1 MLARVYSC
9 AWVGVEARVVDVE
22 VDIARGLPAF
32 TTVGLAETSVRE
44 SRERVK
50 AAVTNSG
57 FQFPNDRIT
66 VNLAPADM
74 RKEGTGFDL
83 PVALGVLT
91 ATGMVPEGATAGFLI
106 CGELAL
112 DGRVKPV
119 RGVLA
124 MAMEARR
131 RGMNAVLV
139 PKANRIEASVVRGI
153 HVYAVNSLAEAVGFL
168 KGIQPLIPEPAF
180 AGFSPDEEVY
190 SVDFSDIIGQNHAK
204 RALEIAAAGK
214 HNLLMNGPPGSGKT
228 MLARALPSILPPLS
242 FEEAL
247 ETTRVHSA
255 AGLLDRETPLV
266 VVRPMRSPHHTI
278 SDAGLTGGGQ
288 NPTPGEVSLAH
299 NGVLFLDE
307 LPEFKKRVLDVLRQP
322 LEDGHVHIARAR
334 TKVTYPSDTLLV
346 CAMNPCPCGYA
357 THPGRECRCSPVQV
371 ERYQGRVSGPLLDR
385 IDLHVEVPAVSFDD
399 LSGRKKTREEPS
411 SAVRARVVAAVVRQT
426 SRFQGL
432 PIRFNGQMGSRE
444 VRAFCGINAASQ
456 TLLET
461 AVQRLGLSARA
472 WMRCLKMARTIA
484 DLEGVETIE
493 TPHVAEA
500 IQYREI
506 FSRVEERSP
515 WDLPQPIPT
524 P

>member
-1 MLARVYSC
+1 VLARVFSS
-9 AWVGVEARVVDVE
+9 ALVGVEARVVDVE

-32 TTVGLAETSVRE
+32 TIVGLAETAVRE

-83 PVALGVLT
+83 PVALGVLM
-91 ATGMVPEGATAGFLI
+91 ATGMVPEGAASGFFV

-124 MAMEARR
+124 MSMEARR
-131 RGMNAVLV
+131 RGMNAVMV
-139 PKANRIEASVVRGI
+139 PRANRIEASVVRDI
-153 HVYAVNSLAEAVGFL
+153 RVYAVSSLSEVVGFF
-168 KGIQPLIPEPAF
+168 KGIHPLVPAPPYRGLEP
-180 AGFSPDEEVY
+180 GEEAWP
-190 SVDFSDIIGQNHAK
+190 VDFSDIVGQNHAK
-204 RALEIAAAGK
+204 RALEIAAGGR

-247 ETTRVHSA
+247 ETSRVHSA
-255 AGLLDRETPLV
+255 AGLLGREIPLITS
-266 VVRPMRSPHHTI
+266 RPVRSPHHTI
-278 SDAGLTGGGQ
+278 SDAGLIGGGQ
-288 NPTPGEVSLAH
+288 NPMPGEVSLAH

-322 LEDGHVHIARAR
+322 LEDGFVHIARAR

-357 THPGRECRCSPVQV
+357 THPGRECRCSSVQV
-371 ERYQGRVSGPLLDR
+371 DRYQGRVSGPLLDR
-385 IDLHVEVPAVSFDD
+385 IDLHVEVPAVSFEE
-399 LSGRKKTREEPS
+399 LSGRKKTIEEPS
-411 SAVRARVVAAVVRQT
+411 TVVRARVIAAVARQT
-426 SRFQGL
+426 RRFQAL

-444 VRAFCGINAASQ
+444 VREFCVVGAESQ
-456 TLLET
+456 HLLEA
-461 AVQRLGLSARA
+461 AVKRLCLSARA

-484 DLEGVETIE
+484 DLEGAEAID
-493 TPHVAEA
+493 TPHIAEA

-506 FSRVEERSP
+506 FSRVEERMP
-515 WDLPQPIPT
+515 WESQQPANT
-524 P
+524 F

>member
-1 MLARVYSC
+1 MLARVFSS
-9 AWVGVEARVVDVE
+9 ALVGVEARVVDVE

-32 TTVGLAETSVRE
+32 TTVGLAEIAVRE

-57 FQFPNDRIT
+57 FQFPRDRIT

-91 ATGMVPEGATAGFLI
+91 ATGMVPQGAASGFLI

-124 MAMEARR
+124 MAMEAGR
-131 RGMNAVLV
+131 RGMNAVMV
-139 PKANRIEASVVRGI
+139 PRDNGIEASVVRGI
-153 HVYAVNSLAEAVGFL
+153 RVFAVGSLSEAVGFF
-168 KGIQPLIPEPAF
+168 KGIHPLMPEPPF
-180 AGFSPDEEVY
+180 EGLEPGAGTCP
-190 SVDFSDIIGQNHAK
+190 VDFSDIVGQQHAK
-204 RALEIAAAGK
+204 RALEIAAAGR

-242 FEEAL
+242 FGEAL

-255 AGLLDRETPLV
+255 AGLLDRNTPLV
-266 VVRPMRSPHHTI
+266 TIRPVRSPHHTI
-278 SDAGLTGGGQ
+278 SDAGLIGGGQ
-288 NPTPGEVSLAH
+288 NPMPGEVSLAH

-322 LEDGHVHIARAR
+322 LEDGDVHIARAR
-334 TKVTYPSDTLLV
+334 IKVTYPSDTLLV

-357 THPGRECRCSPVQV
+357 THPGRECRCSSVQV
-371 ERYQGRVSGPLLDR
+371 ERYQERISGPLLDR
-385 IDLHVEVPAVSFDD
+385 IDLHVEVPAVSFDE
-399 LSGRKKTREEPS
+399 LSGRKQTGAEAS
-411 SAVRARVVAAVVRQT
+411 AAVRERVVAAVARQ
-426 SRFQGL
+426 SHRFKDL
-432 PIRFNGQMGSRE
+432 PVRFNGQMGSRE
-444 VRAFCGINAASQ
+444 VRAFCQVGPDSRD
-456 TLLET
+456 LLEA
-461 AVQRLGLSARA
+461 AVKRLGLSARA

-484 DLEGVETIE
+484 DLEGVDAID

-506 FSRVEERSP
+506 FSRADEREP
-515 WDLPQPIPT
+515 WEATCPS
-524 P
+524 

>member
-1 MLARVYSC
+1 MLARVFSS
-9 AWVGVEARVVDVE
+9 ALVGVEARVVDVE

-32 TTVGLAETSVRE
+32 TTVGLAETAVRE

-50 AAVTNSG
+50 AAVVNSG
-57 FQFPNDRIT
+57 FQFPKDRIT

-83 PVALGVLT
+83 PVALGVLL
-91 ATGMVPEGATAGFLI
+91 ASGMVPEGAASGLLV

-139 PKANRIEASVVRGI
+139 PKANRIEASVVRGVA
-153 HVYAVNSLAEAVGFL
+153 VYAVSNLSEAVGFL
-168 KGIQPLIPEPAF
+168 KGIRPLVPEPPF
-180 AGFSPDEEVY
+180 AGLEPEAEVY
-190 SVDFSDIIGQNHAK
+190 PIDFSDIVGQNHAK
-204 RALEIAAAGK
+204 RALEIAAGGR

-242 FEEAL
+242 FDEAL

-255 AGLLDRETPLV
+255 AGLLDRETPLIAF
-266 VVRPMRSPHHTI
+266 RPVRSPHHTI

-288 NPTPGEVSLAH
+288 NPLPGEVSLAH

-322 LEDGHVHIARAR
+322 LEDGFVHIARAR

-357 THPGRECRCSPVQV
+357 THPDRECRCSSVAV
-371 ERYQGRVSGPLLDR
+371 DRYQDRVSGPLLDR
-385 IDLHVEVPAVSFDD
+385 IDLHVEVPAVSFED
-399 LSGRKKTREEPS
+399 LSGRNTSREEPS
-411 SAVRARVVAAVVRQT
+411 SAFRARVVAAVARQT
-426 SRFQGL
+426 RRFASL

-444 VRAFCGINAASQ
+444 VKAFCGVGADSRA
-456 TLLET
+456 LLET
-461 AVQRLGLSARA
+461 AVKRLGLSARA

-484 DLEGVETIE
+484 DLEGAESID

-500 IQYREI
+500 IQYREV
-506 FSRVEERSP
+506 FSRGEES
-515 WDLPQPIPT
+515 LPPAARG
-524 P
+524 

>member
-1 MLARVYSC
+1 VLARVLSS
-9 AWVGVEARVVDVE
+9 ALVGVEARVVDVE

-32 TTVGLAETSVRE
+32 TTVGLAETAVRE

-57 FQFPNDRIT
+57 FLFPNDRIT

-83 PVALGVLT
+83 PVALGVLM
-91 ATGMVPEGATAGFLI
+91 ATGMVPEGATAGFLV

-131 RGMNAVLV
+131 RGMNAVVV
-139 PKANRIEASVVRGI
+139 PHANRIEASVVRGLQ
-153 HVYAVNSLAEAVGFL
+153 VYAVNSLSEAVGFL
-168 KGIQPLIPEPAF
+168 RGIQSLVPEPPF
-180 AGFSPDEEVY
+180 DGLSPE
-190 SVDFSDIIGQNHAK
+190 SVDYPIDFSDIAGQDHAK
-204 RALEIAAAGK
+204 RALEIAASGR

-228 MLARALPSILPPLS
+228 MLARALPSILPPLA

-255 AGLLDRETPLV
+255 SGLLDRETPLV
-266 VVRPMRSPHHTI
+266 VTRPMRSPHHTI
-278 SDAGLTGGGQ
+278 SDAGLTGGGH

-322 LEDGHVHIARAR
+322 LEDGFVHIARAR

-357 THPGRECRCSPVQV
+357 THPGRECRCSSVQV

-385 IDLHVEVPAVSFDD
+385 IDLHVEVPAVSFDE
-399 LSGRKKTREEPS
+399 LSGRKKATGEPS
-411 SAVRARVVAAVVRQT
+411 LAVRARVVAAVGRQAI
-426 SRFQGL
+426 RFQDL

-444 VRAFCGINAASQ
+444 VRQFCVISQESQ

-461 AVQRLGLSARA
+461 AVKRLGLSARA

-484 DLEGVETIE
+484 DLEGVEAIE

-506 FSRVEERSP
+506 FSRVEERAP
-515 WDLPQPIPT
+515 WEAAQPAHIL
-524 P
+524 

>member
-1 MLARVYSC
+1 MLARVLSS
-9 AWVGVEARVVDVE
+9 ALVGVEARVVDVE

-32 TTVGLAETSVRE
+32 TTVGLAETAVRE

-57 FQFPNDRIT
+57 FQFPSDRIT

-83 PVALGVLT
+83 PVALGVLM

-131 RGMNAVLV
+131 RRMKAVLV
-139 PKANRIEASVVRGI
+139 PHANRIEASVVRGLLI
-153 HVYAVNSLAEAVGFL
+153 YSVINLSEAVGFF
-168 KGIQPLIPEPAF
+168 KGIHTLLPEPPF
-180 AGFSPDEEVY
+180 SGFSPGSGGY
-190 SVDFSDIIGQNHAK
+190 PVDFSDVAGQGHAK
-204 RALEIAAAGK
+204 RALEIAAAGR

-228 MLARALPSILPPLS
+228 MLARALPSILPPLA

-247 ETTRVHSA
+247 ETTRVHSV
-255 AGLLDRETPLV
+255 AGLLEGDTPLV
-266 VVRPMRSPHHTI
+266 VSRPMRSPHHTI
-278 SDAGLTGGGQ
+278 SDAGLTGGGH
-288 NPTPGEVSLAH
+288 NPMPGEVSLAH

-322 LEDGHVHIARAR
+322 LEDGFVHIARAR
-334 TKVTYPSDTLLV
+334 GKVTYPSDTLLV

-385 IDLHVEVPAVSFDD
+385 IDLHVEVPAVSFAD
-399 LSGRKKTREEPS
+399 LSGRAPTREEPS
-411 SAVRARVVAAVVRQT
+411 DAVRARVVAAVGRQAT
-426 SRFQGL
+426 RFQGL
-432 PIRFNGQMGSRE
+432 PLRFNGQMGSRE
-444 VRAFCGINAASQ
+444 VRRFCTIGPESQ
-456 TLLET
+456 RLLET
-461 AVQRLGLSARA
+461 ALERLGLSARA

-484 DLEGVETIE
+484 DLEGATAIE

-506 FSRVEERSP
+506 FTQAGAQALE
-515 WDLPQPIPT
+515 
-524 P
+524 